1 MENEPRG
8 ARGAYAAAALV
19 LIARARSRRPRP
31 PPVRSAEK
39 DRKSTCAFAD
49 RVAQCAI
56 EAFDRLC
63 AAAGIEY
70 RQTVCAAIVAV
81 DRRAGGATFSVVA
94 LGVGTKFLRAAQIS
108 ADGGAGRVV
117 RDCHAEVLARR
128 AFKRFLCAELR
139 RCVERGGGGLL
150 RPPSDSGG
158 RFGVADG
165 VTFHLYS
172 SSQPCGNASV
182 RRWAKSGAGA
192 VHAEL
197 ADTELPPAPHAWAG
211 APHARKQGMLAL
223 SVKREPR
230 DGGADDGGAE
240 DGGGDD
246 AVVCAS
252 GTSALASGEGVV
264 LSCSDKIARW
274 NALGRRARCS
284 RTFCRRSTWRR
295 SPSAAALRA
304 HASVRS
310 AAAAGLCAGDDRR
323 DAARLRRAPP
333 ADARHRAQ
341 ARPRRDQH
349 GGRRGIPADFSEAR
363 CLCWAAGDA
372 APEVLDGATGEVAGG
387 AASRVQRRL
396 RADFRALC
404 AAARSAR
411 LAPASLPPEAEDAT
425 TKRDLEDAEYR
436 RARELLHS
444 RGCFRRVGAAYVY
457 VRRGKSKVDTL

>member
-1 MENEPRG
+1 MRH
-8 ARGAYAAAALV
+8 AALAYAYAAAAVV
-19 LIARARSRRPRP
+19 LIVRARSRRPRP
-31 PPVRSAEK
+31 PAVRSAEK

-63 AAAGIEY
+63 AAAGVEY
-70 RQTVCAAIVAV
+70 RQTVCAAIIAV

-139 RCVERGGGGLL
+139 RCVESGGGGLL
-150 RPPSDSGG
+150 EPPSDSGG

-197 ADTELPPAPHAWAG
+197 ADTELPPAPHARLL
-211 APHARKQGMLAL
+211 APAHARKQGMLAL

-230 DGGADDGGAE
+230 DGSGGGGENAAE

-274 NALGRRARCS
+274 NALGAQGALLAHFLPPLYLASVTVGRRFA
-284 RTFCRRSTWRR
+284 
-295 SPSAAALRA
+295 RA
-304 HASVRS
+304 HCERALCCRLQDFAPATIAAMPPGYGVRHPPMLGTALKLDR
-310 AAAAGLCAGDDRR
+310 AAISTAGGAGS
-323 DAARLRRAPP
+323 
-333 ADARHRAQ
+333 H
-341 ARPRRDQH
+341 
-349 GGRRGIPADFSEAR
+349 ADFSEAR

-387 AASRVQRRL
+387 AASRVCSARL

-404 AAARSAR
+404 FAARSAS
-411 LAPASLPPEAEDAT
+411 LAPASLPPEAEGAT

-436 RARELLHS
+436 AARELLHS
-444 RGCFRRVGAAYVY
+444 RGCFAEWGRRTSTCVAIG
-457 VRRGKSKVDTL
+457 